1 MTKQTPAL
9 LVQRALWTR
18 TAVMLLQSLYFF
30 LSPSPGAIIPDAR
43 PLSTFE
49 NQDGRHSE
57 SRKNKGTVNSL
68 LPLACFPLFSLL
80 TLYSFARFL
89 RHVSLVQFIKQ
100 GFLGRTDTLLQSY
113 FIKLPW
119 ENKVFSFTHS
129 LTTFFPWTTE
139 QTHGNMDS
147 FRFMQWTAEKKKTDK
162 LASPY
167 RLIVPDW
174 SFSKSCWNATFR
186 LCFLILFFLIKALMT
201 HSE

>member
-1 MTKQTPAL
+1 VNASCSDVITVPLFFSLPSPWSYNPRRPPPQYIWKSRWPPLT
-9 LVQRALWTR
+9 VRRALY
-18 TAVMLLQSLYFF
+18 L
-30 LSPSPGAIIPDAR
+30 D
-43 PLSTFE
+43 
-49 NQDGRHSE
+49 E

-68 LPLACFPLFSLL
+68 LLLACFPLFSLL

-129 LTTFFPWTTE
+129 LTTFFPWSTTE

-147 FRFMQWTAEKKKTDK
+147 FRFMQRTAEKKKNRQTC
-162 LASPY
+162 LAVPLDCT
-167 RLIVPDW
+167 RLATLKRYFSSLPLN
-174 SFSKSCWNATFR
+174 SF
-186 LCFLILFFLIKALMT
+186 LFDQGLDDSLKV
-201 HSE
+201 E